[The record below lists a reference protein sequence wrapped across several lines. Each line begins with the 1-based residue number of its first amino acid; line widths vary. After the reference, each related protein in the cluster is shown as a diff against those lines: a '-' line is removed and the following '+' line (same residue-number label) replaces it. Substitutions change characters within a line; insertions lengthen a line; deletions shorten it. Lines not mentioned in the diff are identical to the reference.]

1 MIVVFGSINI
11 DLVTPVE
18 RLPGAGE
25 TVLGPGYAVHPGG
38 KGANQAL
45 AARRAGA
52 DVALVG
58 AVGRDGFGEAAL
70 ALLAADGVDL
80 SGVARRDEPTG
91 AAFIAIDR
99 DGANQI
105 IVAAG
110 ANAAAEP
117 ETLRRMPLGATDIL
131 LLQCEVPAASNLAAA
146 QAMEAAGGRVIL
158 NLAPAEAPASALLA
172 CLDVL
177 IVNEHEALV
186 LAQSLG
192 WPEREPEA
200 IAQKLDAER
209 SIATVATLG
218 AAGVVAWQGGIRH
231 RLPAPQV
238 TVVDTVA
245 AGDSFTG
252 AFAAKLAAG
261 GDFAQ
266 ALCHGLAAGSL
277 ACTRPGAQPSIPYE
291 TEIAALADDSR
302 TRLSSPDSP

>member
-52 DVALVG
+52 DVVLVG

-80 SGVARRDEPTG
+80 ADVARIDEPTG

-117 ETLRRMPLGATDIL
+117 SALRQMPLGETDVL
-131 LLQCEVPAASNLAAA
+131 LLQCEVPAAANLAAA
-146 QAMEAAGGRVIL
+146 RAMKVAGGRVIL
-158 NLAPAEAPASALLA
+158 NLAPAQEPAAALLS
-172 CLDVL
+172 CLDIM

-192 WPEREPEA
+192 WPEQEPEA
-200 IAQKLDAER
+200 IAQRLDAER
-209 SIATVATLG
+209 GIAAVATLG
-218 AAGVVAWQGGIRH
+218 AAGVVAWQAGVRH
-231 RLPAPQV
+231 HLPAPQV

-252 AFAAKLAAG
+252 AFAAELAAG
-261 GDFAQ
+261 GDFGQ
-266 ALCHGLAAGSL
+266 ALRHGLAAGSL
-277 ACTRPGAQPSIPYE
+277 ACTRPGAQPSIPYGA
-291 TEIAALADDSR
+291 EIAALLGEGDI
-302 TRLSSPDSP
+302 RLS

>member
-1 MIVVFGSINI
+1 MIIVFGSINI

-70 ALLAADGVDL
+70 ALLAAEGVDL
-80 SGVARRDEPTG
+80 SGVARLAEPTG

-117 ETLRRMPLGATDIL
+117 DALRRMPLGTKDIL
-131 LLQCEVPAASNLAAA
+131 LLQCEVPAAVSIAAA
-146 QAMEAAGGRVIL
+146 QAMKAAGGRVIL
-158 NLAPAEAPASALLA
+158 NLAPAEAPAAALLA
-172 CLDVL
+172 CLDIM

-192 WPEREPEA
+192 WPQREPED
-200 IAQKLDAER
+200 IAQRLDAER
-209 SIATVATLG
+209 GIAAIATLG
-218 AAGVVAWQGGIRH
+218 AGGVVAWQGGVRH

-238 TVVDTVA
+238 AVVDTVA

-252 AFAAKLAAG
+252 AFAAALADD
-261 GDFAQ
+261 GDFAR
-266 ALCHGLAAGSL
+266 ALRHGLAAGSL
-277 ACTRPGAQPSIPYE
+277 ACTRPGAQPSIPYGA
-291 TEIAALADDSR
+291 EIATLASEEA
-302 TRLSSPDSP
+302 TRLSSRGNP